1 LIEAISGA
9 GKSIPFS
16 AAHRTL
22 VRAMDDRDF
31 IPFSLPHWVAMT
43 LTAAA
48 AAGFILVHRSPR
60 FSDKFKRCADLVLA
74 WTLILAVTAD
84 PVLTWIRYHGDGAE
98 KAWRLIIDNSLPLYL
113 CDVVSI
119 VLALALI
126 SRRQRLAETGYL
138 WGMGGTVQGLITP
151 TLYFNWNEPEYYA
164 FFLQHGGVPVAA
176 AALVWGLGLRPQ
188 RGAFVRIV
196 LWGLVYMAA
205 VISINALIGR
215 NYGFLNAKPEVHT
228 MMDYMGP
235 APWHLVTLN
244 VVACTFYALLLL
256 PFRNGWRP
264 APAEETQ
271 PGAPN
276 DTLPLRG

>member
-1 LIEAISGA
+1 
-9 GKSIPFS
+9 
-16 AAHRTL
+16 
-22 VRAMDDRDF
+22 MDNRDF
-31 IPFSLPHWVAMT
+31 VLFSLPHWVALV

-60 FSDKFKRCADLVLA
+60 FSERWKRRMDLTLA
-74 WTLILAVTAD
+74 WALILAVAAD

-126 SRRQRLAETGYL
+126 TRRRSLAETGYL

-151 TLYFNWNEPEYYA
+151 TLYFNWDEPEYYA

-176 AALVWGLGLRPQ
+176 AALVWGLRLRPR
-188 RGAFVRIV
+188 RGAFLRVV
-196 LWGLVYMAA
+196 LWSWVYMVT
-205 VISINALIGR
+205 VISINALIDR

-244 VVACTFYALLLL
+244 LVAFTFYALLLL
-256 PFRNGWRP
+256 PFRREWNRMAIRESGF
-264 APAEETQ
+264 Q
-271 PGAPN
+271 PEDALSPSKG
-276 DTLPLRG
+276 